1 MVKKETSAHGSNKIN
16 EPQAGKKE
24 KKKKKSTSY
33 VKMLKKTK
41 RKENLK
47 SA

>member
-24 KKKKKSTSY
+24 KKKKKHTIRQNA
-33 VKMLKKTK
+33 KKNKKK
-41 RKENLK
+41 RK
-47 SA
+47 S